1 MIIKKFIPFSIA
13 ISLLLSLAIF
23 DFGYAQREI
32 TSSIEEIVVTAQK
45 REENLQDVPSSVS
58 AMDAATLEK
67 TFARDLLDV
76 AGVSPNLIID
86 PILGNGTAAISIRGV
101 QMNDVEKSFDPA
113 VAVYQDGIYLAT
125 ATGALLNTW
134 DAERIEVLRGPQ
146 GTMFG
151 RNTIGGLVHVI
162 RSKPTGELGGKIN
175 ITAAEDSQTD
185 VKAVLNLPAL
195 LDGTLA
201 TKITAMRLDGGE
213 YFYNATRETD
223 EGGVDVEAYSFSAL
237 WNPTDNLQIQL
248 TYDDIDDQTDVRP
261 VSCFTQ
267 PGELFAVIGQ
277 PIATECNGGSDLG
290 FHRTVFQNT
299 EQTASVEVEAVT
311 LNVEYDINEN
321 NKLVFV
327 YGTREMEETSLQ
339 EFDASALELF
349 RVSRPQFEEQES
361 IEVRWESKF
370 TNGQF
375 TLGGY
380 LWDSEYDAWQTT
392 YFFGGFNDSPRTLHS
407 TENTAFFGQLDY
419 DVTDKLTLTVGGRW
433 IDEEKDFCQMF
444 TINAGE
450 ETPIFNWFGSSDPDP
465 RIIQKSW
472 GQCPGYVPASTA
484 QNDYTD
490 PVTGENATF
499 TGTESWDDFT
509 PKVGLT
515 YELENGIAYA
525 TYSEGFRSGGFNG
538 RATGANNAGPYDPET
553 VESFEFGIKTIWA
566 NNTFQF
572 NASAFTVDYTDK
584 QEDVVLPGTDGAV
597 TLTIVQNA
605 AAVSIDGLEIESLWI
620 PTEGLTLTANL
631 GILDANY
638 DNYMVQDGAGNMVD
652 KSGFDLRRA
661 PEMTLALGALHE
673 YALANGDFIVSSL
686 NYRWKDD
693 YCVQGNNFKAI
704 EAHYGA
710 NPACNKA
717 HGIIDASISYE
728 TENWRLSLFGKNLGD
743 EDYLLHFLDVAS
755 SVNATSASDSTPV
768 YVPGLWSFG
777 TVNRPRYFGVEFEAK
792 F

>member
-1 MIIKKFIPFSIA
+1 MYIKKFTIFSIA
-13 ISLLLSLAIF
+13 ISFFMSLVVF

-195 LDGTLA
+195 LNGTLA
-201 TKITAMRLDGGE
+201 TKFTAMRLDGGE

-299 EQTASVEVEAVT
+299 
-311 LNVEYDINEN
+311 
-321 NKLVFV
+321 
-327 YGTREMEETSLQ
+327 
-339 EFDASALELF
+339 
-349 RVSRPQFEEQES
+349 
-361 IEVRWESKF
+361 
-370 TNGQF
+370 
-375 TLGGY
+375 
-380 LWDSEYDAWQTT
+380 
-392 YFFGGFNDSPRTLHS
+392 
-407 TENTAFFGQLDY
+407 
-419 DVTDKLTLTVGGRW
+419 
-433 IDEEKDFCQMF
+433 
-444 TINAGE
+444 
-450 ETPIFNWFGSSDPDP
+450 
-465 RIIQKSW
+465 
-472 GQCPGYVPASTA
+472 
-484 QNDYTD
+484 
-490 PVTGENATF
+490 
-499 TGTESWDDFT
+499 
-509 PKVGLT
+509 
-515 YELENGIAYA
+515 
-525 TYSEGFRSGGFNG
+525 
-538 RATGANNAGPYDPET
+538 
-553 VESFEFGIKTIWA
+553 
-566 NNTFQF
+566 
-572 NASAFTVDYTDK
+572 
-584 QEDVVLPGTDGAV
+584 
-597 TLTIVQNA
+597 
-605 AAVSIDGLEIESLWI
+605 
-620 PTEGLTLTANL
+620 
-631 GILDANY
+631 
-638 DNYMVQDGAGNMVD
+638 
-652 KSGFDLRRA
+652 
-661 PEMTLALGALHE
+661 
-673 YALANGDFIVSSL
+673 
-686 NYRWKDD
+686 
-693 YCVQGNNFKAI
+693 
-704 EAHYGA
+704 
-710 NPACNKA
+710 
-717 HGIIDASISYE
+717 
-728 TENWRLSLFGKNLGD
+728 
-743 EDYLLHFLDVAS
+743 
-755 SVNATSASDSTPV
+755 
-768 YVPGLWSFG
+768 
-777 TVNRPRYFGVEFEAK
+777 
-792 F
+792 

>member
-1 MIIKKFIPFSIA
+1 MKIKKFTILSIA
-13 ISLLLSLAIF
+13 ISFFMSLVVF
-23 DFGYAQREI
+23 DYAYAQREI

-185 VKAVLNLPAL
+185 IKAVLNLPAL
-195 LDGTLA
+195 LNGTLA
-201 TKITAMRLDGGE
+201 TKLTAMRLDGGE
-213 YFYNATRETD
+213 YFYNPTRQTD

-267 PGELFAVIGQ
+267 PGELFGVVGQ
-277 PIATECNGGSDLG
+277 PLASECNGGSDLG

-299 EQTASVEVEAVT
+299 EQSASVEVEAVT

-327 YGTREMEETSLQ
+327 YGSREMEETSLQ

-370 TNGQF
+370 TNGQL

-419 DVTDKLTLTVGGRW
+419 DVNDKITLTVGGRW
-433 IDEEKDFCQMF
+433 IDEEKEFCQMF
-444 TINAGE
+444 TTKAGD

-509 PKVGLT
+509 PKIGFT

-538 RATGANNAGPYDPET
+538 RATGANNAGPYDPES
-553 VESFEFGIKTIWA
+553 VESIELGIKTIWA

-605 AAVSIDGLEIESLWI
+605 AAVSIDGLEIETLWI

-673 YALANGDFIVSSL
+673 YALTNGNFIVSSL

-755 SVNATSASDSTPV
+755 SVNATSASDSSPV

>member
-1 MIIKKFIPFSIA
+1 MKIKKFTILSIA
-13 ISLLLSLAIF
+13 ISFFMSLVVF
-23 DFGYAQREI
+23 DYAYAQREI

-185 VKAVLNLPAL
+185 IKAVLNLPAL
-195 LDGTLA
+195 LNGTLA
-201 TKITAMRLDGGE
+201 TKLTAMRLDGGE
-213 YFYNATRETD
+213 YFYNPTRQTD

-267 PGELFAVIGQ
+267 PGELFGVVGQ
-277 PIATECNGGSDLG
+277 PLASECNGGSDLG

-299 EQTASVEVEAVT
+299 EQSASVEVEAVT

-327 YGTREMEETSLQ
+327 YGSREMEETSLQ

-370 TNGQF
+370 TNGQL

-419 DVTDKLTLTVGGRW
+419 DVNDKITLTVGGRW
-433 IDEEKDFCQMF
+433 IDEEKEFCQMF
-444 TINAGE
+444 TTKAGD

-472 GQCPGYVPASTA
+472 GQCPGYVPAATA

-509 PKVGLT
+509 PKIGFT

-538 RATGANNAGPYDPET
+538 RATGANNAGPYDPES
-553 VESFEFGIKTIWA
+553 VESIELGIKTIWA

-605 AAVSIDGLEIESLWI
+605 AAVSIDGLEIETLWI
-620 PTEGLTLTANL
+620 PSEGLTLTANL

-673 YALANGDFIVSSL
+673 YALTNGNFIVSSL

-755 SVNATSASDSTPV
+755 SVNATSASDSSPV

>member
-1 MIIKKFIPFSIA
+1 MKIKKFTILSIA
-13 ISLLLSLAIF
+13 ISFFMSLVVF
-23 DFGYAQREI
+23 DYAYAQREI

-185 VKAVLNLPAL
+185 IKAVLNLPAL
-195 LDGTLA
+195 LNGTLA
-201 TKITAMRLDGGE
+201 TKLTAMRLDGGE
-213 YFYNATRETD
+213 YFYNPTRQTD

-267 PGELFAVIGQ
+267 PGELFGVVGQ
-277 PIATECNGGSDLG
+277 PLASECNGGSDLG

-299 EQTASVEVEAVT
+299 EQSASVEVEAVT

-327 YGTREMEETSLQ
+327 YGSREMEETSLQ

-370 TNGQF
+370 TNGQL

-419 DVTDKLTLTVGGRW
+419 DVNDKITLTVGGRW
-433 IDEEKDFCQMF
+433 IDEEKEFCQMF
-444 TINAGE
+444 TTKAGD

-472 GQCPGYVPASTA
+472 GQCPGYVPTATA

-509 PKVGLT
+509 PKIGFT

-538 RATGANNAGPYDPET
+538 RATGANNAGPYDPES
-553 VESFEFGIKTIWA
+553 VESIELGIKTIWA

-605 AAVSIDGLEIESLWI
+605 AAVSIDGLEIETLWI

-673 YALANGDFIVSSL
+673 YALTNGNFIVSSL

-755 SVNATSASDSTPV
+755 SVNATSASDSSPV